1 MSRSQSVAEWIAEL
15 EAQIEHFRKEEALHA
30 EREAFH
36 REQRAVA
43 AQELANVLE
52 RYEAFK
58 GAVDA
63 AGELVG
69 RIPALRKPKT
79 APVRQE
85 EDLGPGR
92 PILSRLVTR
101 VVEERPPGEVFG
113 ATAIAEEVE
122 RRFGKRLKRG
132 VDVRSVGVKL
142 RRLYLAGEIQQAHKG
157 TAFHESLYTRPPE
170 AGQET

>member
-15 EAQIEHFRKEEALHA
+15 EAQIEHYRKEEALHA

-43 AQELANVLE
+43 AQGLANVLE

-63 AGELVG
+63 AGEVVG
-69 RIPALRKPKT
+69 RVPALRKPET

-85 EDLGPGR
+85 EDFGPGR
-92 PILSRLVTR
+92 PMLSRLVAR
-101 VVEERPPGEVFG
+101 VVEERPPGEAFTGTV
-113 ATAIAEEVE
+113 IAREVE
-122 RRFGKRLKRG
+122 RRFGKALKRR
-132 VDVRSVGVKL
+132 VDVRSVGVNL
-142 RRLYLAGEIQQAHKG
+142 SRLSLAGKIRQVRKG
-157 TAFHESLYTRPPE
+157 TAFHESLYIRQPKP
-170 AGQET
+170 GSET